1 MAVTWEEAVAA
12 FEEATGIKEEAAN
25 TAEAQVTFSR
35 GALHCAMGASMD
47 QAVSTQSL
55 ELDSAGQ

>member
-1 MAVTWEEAVAA
+1 M
-12 FEEATGIKEEAAN
+12 EEATGIREEAAN
-25 TAEAQVTFSR
+25 TAEAQVAFSR

-55 ELDSAGQ
+55 ELDSASQ